1 VIVKK
6 NADSSF
12 EAVVEE
18 FADLVTRL
26 CCFNLNDTN
35 QAEDCWQE
43 VFLALY
49 TSPAILEKPIPEI
62 RKWLVTVTINK
73 CRNLNK
79 RFFHHRHDDIDT
91 LEIPI
96 FDEYTSEVI
105 DVLRM
110 LSNKYSQVIYLHYYE
125 GYSVQE
131 LTSILRRNENT
142 IKSQLKRGREMLKG
156 VLELE

>member
-1 VIVKK
+1 VIVKE

-12 EAVVEE
+12 EAIVEE

-26 CCFNLNDTN
+26 CCFNLNDTS
-35 QAEDCWQE
+35 QVEDCWQE

-79 RFFHHRHDDIDT
+79 RLFHRRHEDIDT
-91 LEIPI
+91 LDIPV
-96 FDEYTSEVI
+96 FDEHSGEVI
-105 DVLRM
+105 DVLRV
-110 LSNKYSQVIYLHYYE
+110 LSRKYSQVIYLHYYE

-131 LTSILRRNENT
+131 LVSILGRNENT
-142 IKSQLKRGREMLKG
+142 IKSQLKRGREILKG